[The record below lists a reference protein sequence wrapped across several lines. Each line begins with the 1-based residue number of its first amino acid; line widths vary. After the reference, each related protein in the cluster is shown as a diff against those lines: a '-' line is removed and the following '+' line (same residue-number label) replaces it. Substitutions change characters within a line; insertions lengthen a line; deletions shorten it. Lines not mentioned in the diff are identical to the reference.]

1 MATSNFRI
9 KKICEWCGKEFEA
22 QKVSTRFCSHR
33 CANFA
38 YKRAIRKKRVQTTE
52 SQTQVQ
58 KTERIIE
65 NIKEKEYL
73 SFSEAGRLLGLSR
86 QAIYNMVKADHLKA
100 SKISSRLSFI
110 RRTDIDAMLQN
121 KPYQYR
127 MPKDTIPT
135 TDFYTTNEIKE
146 KFGVKDSWI
155 FHIAKEHNIPR
166 TFNRGKTYWSKKHID
181 DYFAKKAP
189 DPEIKEWY
197 SITDYTGEDTSDFI
211 YDGDVYAL
219 PVSEDIKPAELVQI
233 KLEPYNRQINLF
245 TIPDELSNSEAILFS
260 GPESSR
266 RLIPKYYNFRQEDY
280 SLEVRGEMSA
290 ANTKLWGERLSKDN
304 VFAGEYWEKTV
315 KAFRIISEFNLPFT
329 TYNAFKAIGR
339 DPKLLV
345 NLILACWLNRAS
357 DILIQEIDRLEDEL
371 NIAVHWIPHTAWEE
385 CIESFI
391 SSLPPAL
398 ISIMNA
404 KLGEITE
411 LINGLF
417 SATLSSEVA
426 SELTQ
431 YVVGGNIGYARIF
444 SRADINQFKSK
455 IHGCTD
461 NNIDL
466 PLTRFVLQNKYYV
479 DQEMHKSYRVM
490 IESAMCAAENFA
502 QVKNRTNL
510 FLLESRDYARIINF
524 YRKYFKE
531 TYSEIF
537 IGTVKQIVNK

>member
-1 MATSNFRI
+1 MSSNIEIRRI
-9 KKICEWCGKEFEA
+9 CAWCKQEFIA
-22 QKVSTRFCSHR
+22 HKTTTTCCSHR
-33 CANFA
+33 CANLL
-38 YKRAIRKKRVQTTE
+38 YKQKKREASIKANNQIVE
-52 SQTQVQ
+52 KV
-58 KTERIIE
+58 
-65 NIKEKEYL
+65 IKEKPIEKIRDKPILTITEAATYIGVTRPTLYGYL
-73 SFSEAGRLLGLSR
+73 KRGE
-86 QAIYNMVKADHLKA
+86 LKA
-100 SKISSRLSFI
+100 SRLGYKFLLKKE
-110 RRTDIDAMLQN
+110 DIDNLFN
-121 KPYQYR
+121 KPIEF
-127 MPKDTIPT
+127 KIPVRDKPSIN
-135 TDFYTTNEIKE
+135 DFYTTAEVKE
-146 KFGVKDSWI
+146 KYGVKDSWI

-166 TFNRGKTYWSKKHID
+166 TFHRGKTYWSKKHID

-479 DQEMHKSYRVM
+479 EQEMHKSYRVM
-490 IESAMCAAENFA
+490 IEAAMCAAENLT
-502 QVKNRTNL
+502 QVKDCINL
-510 FLLESRDYARIINF
+510 FSLENQDYARIINF

>member
-479 DQEMHKSYRVM
+479 EQEMHKSYRVM
-490 IESAMCAAENFA
+490 IEAAMCVATISY
-502 QVKNRTNL
+502 VKR
-510 FLLESRDYARIINF
+510 
-524 YRKYFKE
+524 
-531 TYSEIF
+531 
-537 IGTVKQIVNK
+537 V

>member
-339 DPKLLV
+339 YPKLLV

-479 DQEMHKSYRVM
+479 EQEMHKSYRVM
-490 IESAMCAAENFA
+490 IEAAMCAAENLT
-502 QVKNRTNL
+502 QVKDCINL
-510 FLLESRDYARIINF
+510 FSLENQDYARIINF